1 MKRFDVDISDIE
13 EAIQKTNEAVMK
25 RVDARHELLELRR
38 HLETFKVAAIQLTT
52 LREDFERG
60 NITAEDYQVQSK
72 KLRTDMERAR
82 NDANLLSL
90 IDKIVISRRES
101 LLQRAKNAITNN
113 KEFIITVLEIVKAL
127 I

>member
-1 MKRFDVDISDIE
+1 VKRFDVDISDIE